1 MASRSPSAWIGNGIS
16 ILIFASI
23 LTGLPLGITAWWNG
37 GPMERIFP
45 LIALAIVA
53 AVVFVQE
60 GQRRSRSST
69 REGWGRRMTSGIDS
83 TCPCGSTW
91 QA

>member
-1 MASRSPSAWIGNGIS
+1 MDGRADHEARDRNGIS

-23 LTGLPLGITAWWNG
+23 LVGAPIGIAAWWNG
-37 GPMERIFP
+37 GPMEKLFYP

-60 GQRRSRSST
+60 ASGASRSST
-69 REGWGRRMTSGIDS
+69 RSGWWVAG
-83 TCPCGSTW
+83 
-91 QA
+91 